1 MRILPKLFVLL
12 MSGSQVVLAQHT
24 TFTLPETGQVI
35 RVSLERVPGRSD
47 SFNSVDVI
55 SAEKHF
61 HLAATHNVARIPATP
76 EERRTEGFWTD
87 IPGLT
92 LHPSRYFL
100 VSKYGTATNAH
111 TLLFF
116 VGQAGGSDAAPVLVI
131 GFSETGSPYK
141 VLEREYLDVIS
152 FQSAAD
158 GTALIVG
165 KDTLSQVMGGEGGNG
180 STKPYATT
188 YDHSRFSSF
197 TLETR
202 QTIRWKNLAA
212 TTKSTMYGQV
222 RALEQ
227 TTPSFTTFQV
237 IIDSSVHRLRK
248 RKLFSEGR
256 NN

>member
-1 MRILPKLFVLL
+1 

-188 YDHSRFSSF
+188 YDPFSVFIVHVGDKANYSLEESRSYNKKHYVWAGS
-197 TLETR
+197 R
-202 QTIRWKNLAA
+202 
-212 TTKSTMYGQV
+212 S
-222 RALEQ
+222 RADYAVFYNV
-227 TTPSFTTFQV
+227 PGH
-237 IIDSSVHRLRK
+237 HRFFGAPASQAEALLGGK
-248 RKLFSEGR
+248 K
-256 NN
+256 